1 MKITVLSLVLLFTY
15 TACSMC
21 KKAELN
27 QTEAAET
34 SATKDSSYR
43 FVVSFISIGSG
54 IDRKAKSQYEQ
65 FLKDFELKNNVTIL
79 YDKKYW
85 GREGEVNFCFMLNEL
100 KKEEQESFIL
110 RSRNQLASSTL
121 VRFPETNSQEPKN

>member
-1 MKITVLSLVLLFTY
+1 
-15 TACSMC
+15 MC

-27 QTEAAET
+27 QTVAAGN

-43 FVVSFISIGSG
+43 FIVSFISIGSG
-54 IDRKAKSQYEQ
+54 IDRKAKTQYEQ
-65 FLKDFELKNNVTIL
+65 FLKDFELKNNLTIS
-79 YDKKYW
+79 YEKKYW

-110 RSRNQLASSTL
+110 QSKNLLINSTR
-121 VRFPETNSQEPKN
+121 VRFKETNSQEPKN